1 MSTMR
6 KVALIGVVSADEIL
20 IGLFSAPV
28 CSAE

>member
-6 KVALIGVVSADEIL
+6 KAALIGVVSSDEIL

-28 CSAE
+28 IPAE